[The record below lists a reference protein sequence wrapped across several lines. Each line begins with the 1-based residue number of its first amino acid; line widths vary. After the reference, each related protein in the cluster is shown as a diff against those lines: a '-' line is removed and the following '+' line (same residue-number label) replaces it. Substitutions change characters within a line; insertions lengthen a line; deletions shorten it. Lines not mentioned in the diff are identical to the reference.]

1 MGPTQHVGKAGYV
14 KRFFSAASL
23 CLLAVCVSVRA
34 QAPAANPALQKVLNQ
49 MDSTASTF
57 RTAQAD
63 FVWDQYQAVVKET
76 DSQKGRVFFRRSG
89 KTTQMMAHITAPAEK
104 FVLYSE
110 GKVQVYEPKIDQV
123 TTYNA
128 GKNSAD
134 VESFLVLG
142 FGGGGHEMLK
152 SFDVKY
158 EGSEKADGVDTA
170 KLDLVPKAQRVR
182 SMFEHIMLWVDP
194 ARGVSVQQQVFQSG
208 GDYRMAKYSN
218 IQMNQ
223 RLSDNDFKLHTGGKT
238 KYVSPNGL

>member
-1 MGPTQHVGKAGYV
+1 
-14 KRFFSAASL
+14 
-23 CLLAVCVSVRA
+23 
-34 QAPAANPALQKVLNQ
+34 
-49 MDSTASTF
+49 MDATASRF

-63 FVWDQYQAVVKET
+63 FVWEQYQAVVKET
-76 DSQKGRVFFRRSG
+76 DTQKGTVYFRRAG
-89 KTTQMMAHITAPAEK
+89 KTTQMMAHITAPSEK

-128 GKNSAD
+128 GKNSGD

-142 FGGGGHEMLK
+142 FGGGGHDMMK
-152 SFDVKY
+152 SFDVRY
-158 EGSEKADGVDTA
+158 QGTEKIDAIETG
-170 KLDLVPKAQRVR
+170 KLDLTPKAQRVR

-194 ARGVSVQQQVFQSG
+194 ARGVSVQQQIFQSG

-218 IQMNQ
+218 IQLNQ
-223 RLSDNDFKLHTGGKT
+223 KLSDNLFKVRTTSKT

>member
-1 MGPTQHVGKAGYV
+1 M
-14 KRFFSAASL
+14 KRFFSAAS
-23 CLLAVCVSVRA
+23 VCVLAFCAAAWA
-34 QAPAANPALQKVLNQ
+34 QAPAANTSLQKVLNQ
-49 MDSTASTF
+49 MDATAANF

-76 DSQKGRVFFRRSG
+76 DTQKGKVFFRRSG
-89 KTTQMMAHITAPAEK
+89 KNTQMMAHITAPAEK

-128 GKNSAD
+128 GKNAGD

-158 EGSEKADGVDTA
+158 EGDEKVDGVDAA
-170 KLDLVPKAQRVR
+170 KLDLTPKSQRVR
-182 SMFEHIMLWVDP
+182 GMFEHIVLWVDP

-208 GDYRMAKYSN
+208 GDYRMARYSN
-218 IQMNQ
+218 IQLNQ
-223 RLSDNDFKLHTGGKT
+223 KLSDNDFKLHTTGKT
-238 KYVSPNGL
+238 KFVSPNGL

>member
-1 MGPTQHVGKAGYV
+1 VVLGAC
-14 KRFFSAASL
+14 AATW
-23 CLLAVCVSVRA
+23 A
-34 QAPAANPALQKVLNQ
+34 QAGADANPALDKVLKQ
-49 MDSTASTF
+49 MDATAATF

-63 FVWDQYQAVVKET
+63 FVWDQFQAVVKET
-76 DSQKGRVFFRRSG
+76 DTQKGKVFFRRSG
-89 KTTQMMAHITAPAEK
+89 KNTQMMAHITSPTEK

-123 TTYNA
+123 TTYSA

-158 EGSEKADGVDTA
+158 NGTENLNGVNTT
-170 KLDLVPKAQRVR
+170 KLDLTPKSQRVR
-182 SMFEHIMLWVDP
+182 NMFDHIMLWVDP
-194 ARGVSVQQQVFQSG
+194 ARGVSIQQQVFQSG
-208 GDYRMAKYSN
+208 GDYRLAKYSN
-218 IQMNQ
+218 IEINQ
-223 RLSDNDFKLHTGGKT
+223 KLSDNDFKLHTSGKT

>member
-1 MGPTQHVGKAGYV
+1 MQ
-14 KRFFSAASL
+14 RFFSAILISL
-23 CLLAVCVSVRA
+23 FAVC
-34 QAPAANPALQKVLNQ
+34 APAWAQGNAAGNPALQKVLNN
-49 MDSTASTF
+49 MDATAAKF

-76 DSQKGRVFFRRSG
+76 DTQKGKVYFRRSG
-89 KTTQMMAHITAPAEK
+89 KNTQMMAHITSPSEK

-142 FGGGGHEMLK
+142 FGGGGHEILR
-152 SFDVKY
+152 SFEVKDD
-158 EGSEKADGVDTA
+158 GTQNLDGVETS
-170 KLDLVPKAQRVR
+170 KLDLTPKSQRVR
-182 SMFEHIMLWVDP
+182 GMFEHIMLWVDP

-208 GDYRMAKYSN
+208 GDYRLAKYSN
-218 IQMNQ
+218 IQLNQ
-223 RLSDNDFKLHTGGKT
+223 KLSDNDFKLHTSGKT

>member
-1 MGPTQHVGKAGYV
+1 M
-14 KRFFSAASL
+14 KRFFSAAWI
-23 CLLAVCVSVRA
+23 CVLAVCASSWA
-34 QAPAANPALQKVLNQ
+34 QGNAASGPGLQKILNQ

-76 DSQKGRVFFRRSG
+76 DTQKGRVFFRRSG
-89 KTTQMMAHITAPAEK
+89 KNTQMMAHITSPSEK
-104 FVLYSE
+104 FVLYTE

-158 EGSEKADGVDTA
+158 NGAEKMDGIDAA
-170 KLDLVPKAQRVR
+170 KLDLTPKSQRVR
-182 SMFEHIMLWVDP
+182 GMFEHIVLWVDP

-218 IQMNQ
+218 IELNQ
-223 RLSDNDFKLHTGGKT
+223 KLSDNDFKLHTSGKT

>member
-1 MGPTQHVGKAGYV
+1 VVLA
-14 KRFFSAASL
+14 L
-23 CLLAVCVSVRA
+23 CAPLSA
-34 QAPAANPALQKVLNQ
+34 QANGASNPALDKVLKQ
-49 MDSTASTF
+49 MDATAGSF

-63 FVWDQYQAVVKET
+63 FVWDQYQAVVKESDT
-76 DSQKGRVFFRRSG
+76 QKGKVYFRRAG
-89 KTTQMMAHITAPAEK
+89 KNTQMMAHITAPAEK

-158 EGSEKADGVDTA
+158 DGTEQVDGVDA
-170 KLDLVPKAQRVR
+170 SKLDLTPKSQRVR
-182 SMFEHIMLWVDP
+182 GMFEHIMMWVDP

-208 GDYRMAKYSN
+208 GDYRLAKYSN
-218 IQMNQ
+218 IQLNQ
-223 RLSDNDFKLHTGGKT
+223 RLSDNDFKLHTTGNT
-238 KYVSPNGL
+238 KFVSPNGL

>member
-1 MGPTQHVGKAGYV
+1 M
-14 KRFFSAASL
+14 KRFHLIIWLTVLAL
-23 CLLAVCVSVRA
+23 CGPLWA
-34 QAPAANPALQKVLNQ
+34 QGNGAANPALDKVLKQ
-49 MDSTASTF
+49 MDGTAATF

-63 FVWDQYQAVVKET
+63 FVWDQYQAVVKESDT
-76 DSQKGRVFFRRSG
+76 QKGKVYFRRSG
-89 KTTQMMAHITAPAEK
+89 KNTQMMAHITAPAEK

-128 GKNSAD
+128 GKNSGD

-158 EGSEKADGVDTA
+158 EGAEQVDGIETT
-170 KLDLVPKAQRVR
+170 KLDLTPKSQRVR
-182 SMFEHIMLWVDP
+182 GMFDHIVLWVDP

-208 GDYRMAKYSN
+208 GDYRLAKYSN
-218 IQMNQ
+218 IQLNQ
-223 RLSDNDFKLHTGGKT
+223 RLSDNDFKLHTSGKT
-238 KYVSPNGL
+238 KFVSPNGL

>member
-1 MGPTQHVGKAGYV
+1 V
-14 KRFFSAASL
+14 KQFHLIVWTVVLAL
-23 CLLAVCVSVRA
+23 CAPLSA
-34 QAPAANPALQKVLNQ
+34 QANGASNPALDKVLKQ
-49 MDSTASTF
+49 MDATAGSF

-63 FVWDQYQAVVKET
+63 FVWDQYQAVVKESDT
-76 DSQKGRVFFRRSG
+76 QKGKVYFRRAG
-89 KTTQMMAHITAPAEK
+89 KNTQMMAHITAPAEK

-158 EGSEKADGVDTA
+158 DGTEQVDGVDA
-170 KLDLVPKAQRVR
+170 SKLDLTPKSQRVR
-182 SMFEHIMLWVDP
+182 GMFEHIMMWVDP

-208 GDYRMAKYSN
+208 GDYRLAKYSN
-218 IQMNQ
+218 IQLNQ
-223 RLSDNDFKLHTGGKT
+223 RLSDNDFKLHTTGNT
-238 KYVSPNGL
+238 KFVSPNGL

>member
-1 MGPTQHVGKAGYV
+1 
-14 KRFFSAASL
+14 
-23 CLLAVCVSVRA
+23 
-34 QAPAANPALQKVLNQ
+34 
-49 MDSTASTF
+49 MDATASRF

-63 FVWDQYQAVVKET
+63 FVWEQYQAVVKET
-76 DSQKGRVFFRRSG
+76 DTQKGTVYFRRAG
-89 KTTQMMAHITAPAEK
+89 KTTQMMAHITAPSEK

-128 GKNSAD
+128 GKNSGD

-142 FGGGGHEMLK
+142 FGGGGHDMLK
-152 SFDVKY
+152 SFDVRY
-158 EGSEKADGVDTA
+158 QGTEKIDAIDTG
-170 KLDLVPKAQRVR
+170 KLDLTPKAQRVR

-194 ARGVSVQQQVFQSG
+194 ARGVSVQQQIFQSG

-218 IQMNQ
+218 IQLNQ
-223 RLSDNDFKLHTGGKT
+223 KLSDNLFKVRTTSKT